1 MSDISSVMRDIS
13 TLFVAYVQIFAPT
26 LGPEG
31 PRHTTHHTQHANTI
45 AARPISYENEEE
57 AAVDYARALFKYG
70 GRQQQQ
76 QREPALDLSNLPP
89 QTVIQRA
96 AGE

>member
-1 MSDISSVMRDIS
+1 M
-13 TLFVAYVQIFAPT
+13 AQIMI
-26 LGPEG
+26 GPK
-31 PRHTTHHTQHANTI
+31 RHFI
-45 AARPISYENEEE
+45 GYYGDEEE

-89 QTVIQRA
+89 QTAIQRA